1 MNRMSSKA
9 RVPVPPSTCRL
20 PWRGFKAV
28 IVVLV
33 SCVSF
38 HFHTAQAHEQA
49 AAHTQQGRHKPAE
62 RRAAAKPKPHTPPKK
77 AKSTASHS
85 HAKAAPSS
93 RKIAAQHKAAPRTTS
108 SHVQQSHVQQGKAS
122 YYGGAALN
130 GRLTASG
137 ERFNQNALT
146 AAHPSLPFG
155 TRIRVTNLS
164 NQRQVV
170 VRVNDRGPFVKGRI
184 LDVSTAAAQKINMTG
199 QGVAQVRLEILK
211 GEEVAS
217 VRVGQKSP
225 MS

>member
-1 MNRMSSKA
+1 MNRMSFKA
-9 RVPVPPSTCRL
+9 RVPVPSSTCHS
-20 PWRGFKAV
+20 PWRGIKAV
-28 IVVLV
+28 VVVLV

-49 AAHTQQGRHKPAE
+49 AAHTQQGRHKAAE
-62 RRAAAKPKPHTPPKK
+62 RRAAAKPQPHTPPKK
-77 AKSTASHS
+77 AKPTASHAR
-85 HAKAAPSS
+85 AKAAPPSH
-93 RKIAAQHKAAPRTTS
+93 KIAAQHKDVSRTAPSR
-108 SHVQQSHVQQGKAS
+108 VQQGKAS

-164 NQRQVV
+164 NHRQVV

-184 LDVSTAAAQKINMTG
+184 LDVSTAAAQRINMTG

-217 VRVGQKSP
+217 VRVGQKSH

>member
-1 MNRMSSKA
+1 MNRMLSKA
-9 RVPVPPSTCRL
+9 RVPVPPS
-20 PWRGFKAV
+20 PWRGIKAV
-28 IVVLV
+28 LVVLA

-38 HFHTAQAHEQA
+38 YFPAAQAHEQA
-49 AAHTQQGRHKPAE
+49 VAHTQGRHKSAE
-62 RRAAAKPKPHTPPKK
+62 RRAAAKPQPHTPPKK
-77 AKSTASHS
+77 AASKASHS
-85 HAKAAPSS
+85 HAKAARSS
-93 RKIAAQHKAAPRTTS
+93 RKLTARHKAVPRS
-108 SHVQQSHVQQGKAS
+108 VSAHVQQGKAS

-137 ERFNQNALT
+137 ERFNPNALT

-164 NQRQVV
+164 NHRQVV

-184 LDVSTAAAQKINMTG
+184 LDVSTAAAQKIHMTG

-211 GEEVAS
+211 GEEVAL
-217 VRVGQKSP
+217 VHEGQKSP